1 MLIKIVEREI
11 GYLSNKL
18 STKGITIEV
27 TENCYKHIVKEANET
42 FGARA
47 IMRIVNEK
55 IKDNFVD
62 MVLFNNGINKTI
74 IVDVVEGE
82 YIFTEK
88 IKTLKNTEEVKL
100 LEEAK

>member
-1 MLIKIVEREI
+1 
-11 GYLSNKL
+11 
-18 STKGITIEV
+18 
-27 TENCYKHIVKEANET
+27 
-42 FGARA
+42 
-47 IMRIVNEK
+47 MRIVNEK

-62 MVLFNNGINKTI
+62 MVLFNNGINKTV